1 MNLIDKIKH
10 NKDKFMEIQEQLEPS
25 AARTGNRK

>member
-10 NKDKFMEIQEQLEPS
+10 NKDKFMEIQEQLEPMYLE
-25 AARTGNRK
+25 NY